1 MPGLECPG
9 FLKAADVWTVEDTR
23 AYETNTVWLGIPL
36 LLLMENAGR
45 AVADAVECYL
55 GSARGK
61 RVVVYAGK
69 GGNGGDAIV
78 AARHLAARG
87 ADVTVYLLYDPKL
100 VEHEDARL
108 NLEALLKSRTIRVV
122 HYDDPRDYRPEDADV
137 LIDGILGIGVRGKL
151 REPVAS
157 ALAAFNAS
165 KGFRVA
171 VDVPTG
177 LDPDT
182 GDAVE
187 GTARVDVTVTMH
199 TLKPGLLAEKA
210 RPYVGEVLV
219 AEVGMPREAYLLAGP
234 GDVAAR
240 VPQRPRDAYKG
251 GNGKV
256 LTVGGSYHY
265 YGAPFYAASAAL
277 LAGADLSF
285 LAAPQDVARSAASSN
300 PGIIPVPLKGEIL
313 TEEVVDAVVEE
324 ARRVDAVAIGPGLGT
339 AEETKRA
346 VVRILEAVR
355 GKPTVIDA
363 DALKAVAELK
373 PRLWP
378 EAVLTPHRGEAR
390 LLAGHDGD
398 PAQLAQEIAKAY
410 GATVLLKAPKPPGDV
425 ICSPDGRCR
434 YNVTGHPAMAVGGT
448 GDVLTGI
455 TAGFLAR
462 RAALS
467 KTLDPLHIA
476 AAAAWVSGRAGELA
490 VRDRGENITTLDVLA
505 RVQDA
510 IREARSYMRGGG

>member
-1 MPGLECPG
+1 MARECPG
-9 FLKAADVWTVEDTR
+9 FVEAAEVWSVEDTR
-23 AYETNTVWLGIPL
+23 AYEVNTVWLGIPL

-55 GSARGK
+55 GDVRGK
-61 RVVVYAGK
+61 KVVVYAGK

-78 AARHLAARG
+78 SARHLAARG

-100 VEHEDARL
+100 IEHRDAQV
-108 NLEALLKSRTIRVV
+108 NLQALLKMRSVKVV
-122 HYDDPRDYRPEDADV
+122 HLEDPREYRPEEADA
-137 LIDGILGIGVRGKL
+137 LIDGILGIGVRGRL

-165 KGFRVA
+165 RGLRVA
-171 VDVPTG
+171 IDVPTG

-182 GDAVE
+182 GQAVE
-187 GTARVDVTVTMH
+187 GTARADVTVTMH
-199 TLKPGLLAEKA
+199 TLKPGLMKEEAK
-210 RPYVGEVLV
+210 PYVGEVLV
-219 AEVGMPREAYLLAGP
+219 AEVGMPRDAVTFAGP

-240 VPQRPRDAYKG
+240 VPRRPRDAYKG

-256 LTVGGSYHY
+256 LVVGGSYHY
-265 YGAPFYAASAAL
+265 FGAPFYAASAAL

-285 LAAPQDVARSAASSN
+285 LAAPSDVAKAAASSN
-300 PGIIPVPLKGEIL
+300 PGIIPFPLKGEIVEPGHL
-313 TEEVVDAVVEE
+313 DLLAEE
-324 ARRVDAVAIGPGLGT
+324 AKHVDAVAIGPGLGT
-339 AEETKRA
+339 DKSTK
-346 VVRILEAVR
+346 EAVIGLLQR
-355 GKPTVIDA
+355 LKGKPVVIDA
-363 DALKAVAELK
+363 DALKAVAEAR
-373 PRLWP
+373 PALWP
-378 EAVLTPHRGEAR
+378 QAVLTPHRGEAR
-390 LLAGHDGD
+390 MLAGREGE
-398 PAQLAQEIAKAY
+398 PQELAAEIAKAY
-410 GATVLLKAPKPPGDV
+410 GATVIVKAPKPPGDV

-434 YNVTGHPAMAVGGT
+434 YNLTGHPAMAVGGT

-462 RAALS
+462 RVALS

-490 VRDRGENITTLDVLA
+490 VSERGENVTTLDVLN

-510 IREARSYMRGGG
+510 VREAYSMAAGGG

>member
-1 MPGLECPG
+1 MECPG
-9 FLKAADVWTVEDTR
+9 FLRSPETWTVEDTR

-45 AVADAVECYL
+45 AVADAVECFL
-55 GSARGK
+55 GDVRGK

-69 GGNGGDAIV
+69 GGNGGDAMV
-78 AARHLAARG
+78 AARHLSDRG

-108 NLEALLKSRTIRVV
+108 NLQATQRGRTVKLI
-122 HYDDPRDYRPEDADV
+122 HYDDPKQYRPEDADA
-137 LIDGILGIGVRGKL
+137 LIDGILGIGVKGRL

-165 KGFRVA
+165 KGLKVA

-182 GDAVE
+182 GEAVE

-199 TLKPGLLAEKA
+199 TLKPGLLAERAK
-210 RPYVGEVLV
+210 PYVGQVLV
-219 AEVGMPREAYLLAGP
+219 AEVGMPRDAYILAGP

-251 GNGKV
+251 GNGRV
-256 LTVGGSYHY
+256 LTIGGSYHY

-285 LAAPQDVARSAASSN
+285 LAAPEAVARSAASAN
-300 PGIIPVPLKGEIL
+300 PGIIPVPLKGDII
-313 TEEVVDAVVEE
+313 EVSSLEALVEE
-324 ARRVDAVAIGPGLGT
+324 AKRVHAVAIGPGLGT
-339 AEETKRA
+339 AKETKDFVA
-346 VVRILEAVR
+346 SFLEAIR
-355 GKPTVIDA
+355 GKPVVIDA
-363 DALKAVAELK
+363 DALKVVAEVR

-390 LLAGHDGD
+390 MLAGHDGQ
-398 PAQLAQEIAKAY
+398 PEQLAPEIAKGY
-410 GATVLLKAPKPPGDV
+410 GATVLLKAPKPQGDV

-434 YNVTGHPAMAVGGT
+434 YNITGHPGMAVGGT

-455 TAGFLAR
+455 LAGFMGR

-467 KTLDPLHIA
+467 KVLDPLHIA
-476 AAAAWVSGRAGELA
+476 AAAAWTSGRAGEMA
-490 VRDRGENITTLDVLA
+490 VEAKGENITALDVLNM
-505 RVQDA
+505 VQGA